1 MPEKIL
7 DKRKA
12 KVNFFKT
19 STKFSLSK
27 TLLKALEI
35 TEENPYVDI
44 IYTTKEIIIKK
55 SKEQIKD

>member
-1 MPEKIL
+1 MEDKIL
-7 DKRKA
+7 DKRKT

-27 TLLKALEI
+27 TLLKTLEI
-35 TEENPYVDI
+35 TEETPYVDI

-55 SKEQIKD
+55 SEEQIKD